1 MALIDSIKKALGPKG
16 KSLDDLPLDD
26 LRREKIRLDQE
37 EAKIIRDVDKVE
49 AQKKDL
55 FQKGVNESSQR
66 QQMIVARKIKELDA
80 QAKNMDRQLEFISR
94 QLRIVNGFMQ
104 LKENQRYLRE
114 SGLIGVLG
122 KIDLE
127 ELQEYVDKAS
137 IDGGFQMDKFAAIL
151 GTMEEGQQVLGQPQA
166 DEDVM
171 EIVKLMQQAKES
183 ESSPESVEE
192 SFQQVGKVL
201 GKEASSKESGG
212 AV

>member
-1 MALIDSIKKALGPKG
+1 MALIDAVKKALGSKG

-37 EAKIIRDVDKVE
+37 EAKLIRDVEKVE

-80 QAKNMDRQLEFISR
+80 QAKNMDRQLEFLSR

-104 LKENQRYLRE
+104 LKENQRYLKE

-171 EIVKLMQQAKES
+171 EIVRLMQQAKEAQ
-183 ESSPESVEE
+183 SSPESVEE
-192 SFQQVGKVL
+192 SFKQVGQVL
-201 GKEASSKESGG
+201 SKEPAEKDSDSL
-212 AV
+212 

>member
-1 MALIDSIKKALGPKG
+1 MALIDAIKKALGAHG

-37 EAKIIRDVDKVE
+37 EAKLIRDVEKVE
-49 AQKKDL
+49 TQKKDL

-80 QAKNMDRQLEFISR
+80 QAKNMDRQLEFLSR

-104 LKENQRYLRE
+104 LKENQRYLKE

-137 IDGGFQMDKFAAIL
+137 IDGGFQMDKFTAIL

-166 DEDVM
+166 DADVM
-171 EIVKLMQQAKES
+171 EIVRLMQQAKEA
-183 ESSPESVEE
+183 EASPGSVEE
-192 SFQQVGKVL
+192 NFKQVSQVL
-201 GKEASSKESGG
+201 AKEPAEKDSSL
-212 AV
+212 